1 MAKNIVICSDGTGNS
16 AVKDRGTNVFKIFES
31 IDLNGH
37 RLNPKLDPQVPIYD
51 DGVGTEDFRPI
62 KIFAGITGWGL
73 SRNVK
78 QLYKEL
84 CHIYDRGDKIFLFG
98 FSRGAFT
105 VRTLAGFI
113 LKCGIIDAQ
122 KQPTAKAF
130 DDCVGRAYKAYRSC
144 YRTALMR
151 LLRGEASA
159 AATDEFRVQ
168 YCHPQQTRIHF
179 IGVWD
184 TVDAVGMP
192 FHVSDLINALI
203 YRFKFPNQRLSEQVD
218 HAYHALAI
226 DDDRHSFHPLLWDQ
240 RASSPGKSQKIEQ
253 VWFPGAHANVGGGYP
268 KQGLSLTAMHWLMTK
283 AQNAGL
289 RFIPGEYEYYRD
301 HANVDDKLYDPRAG
315 LGVFYRWK
323 PRDIAQLCR
332 DNGVTPAM
340 HLSVMERIA
349 HGTEDYS
356 PGNLPSQARIV
367 ITPNGDREK
376 DATAM
381 ARALAAEAILKSAHA
396 NTQGSLLNCV
406 RGTINVGRLSYYI
419 YLLACI
425 TALIVASGT
434 LDQPS
439 GTGIWPIT
447 ERLALFLVNLVASPF
462 ATLYAA
468 GQNFSRDGI
477 RVAWIASGFLLAYLL
492 MKIADKRMSA
502 LFSRFWF
509 EQQKSLRIAL
519 KQARQEANEIIS
531 AGVSL
536 PQPSTTTIDKEP
548 TRRVS

>member
-51 DGVGTEDFRPI
+51 DGVGTEDFRPL

-84 CHIYDRGDKIFLFG
+84 CRIYDPGDKIFLFG

-105 VRTLAGFI
+105 VRSLVGLI
-113 LKCGIIDAQ
+113 VRCGIIDAQ
-122 KQPTAKAF
+122 KQPTAEAF
-130 DDCVGRAYKAYRSC
+130 DGCVNRVYKAYRSC

-151 LLRGEASA
+151 LLRGDASA
-159 AATDEFRVQ
+159 AATDEFRIK
-168 YCHPQQTRIHF
+168 YCHPQQTKIHF

-192 FHVSDLINALI
+192 FHISDFINAVI

-218 HAYHALAI
+218 HAYHALAV

-240 RASSPGKSQKIEQ
+240 RASSPGKSLKIEQ
-253 VWFPGAHANVGGGYP
+253 VWFAGAHANVGGGYP

-289 RFIPGEYEYYRD
+289 RFIPDEYEYYRD

-323 PRDIAQLCR
+323 PRDIGQLCH
-332 DNGVTPAM
+332 DNGVTPAI

-356 PGNLPSQARIV
+356 PGNLPPDARIV
-367 ITPNGDREK
+367 ITPTGDQEE

-381 ARALAAEAILKSAHA
+381 TRALAAEMVLKSAHA
-396 NTQGSLLNCV
+396 NTQSSLLNCV
-406 RGTINVGRLSYYI
+406 RGTISVGRLSYYI
-419 YLLACI
+419 YLLSCMA
-425 TALIVASGT
+425 ALIAASGV
-434 LDQPS
+434 LDDPS
-439 GTGIWPIT
+439 RTGIWPIT
-447 ERLALFLVNLVASPF
+447 KGIALFLVNLVGSPF
-462 ATLYAA
+462 ATLY
-468 GQNFSRDGI
+468 QVSKSFSGDVI
-477 RVAWIASGFLLAYLL
+477 RVAWIASGFIIAYLL
-492 MKIADKRMSA
+492 MKITDRRMSA
-502 LFSRFWF
+502 VFSKFWF
-509 EQQKSLRIAL
+509 EQQKHLRTAL
-519 KQARQEANEIIS
+519 KQARQEAKEIIS
-531 AGVSL
+531 AGVSSRE
-536 PQPSTTTIDKEP
+536 PATDRPNKEA
-548 TRRVS
+548 RS

>member
-31 IDLNGH
+31 IDLNGN
-37 RLNPKLDPQVPIYD
+37 RYNPKLDPQVPIYD

-84 CHIYDRGDKIFLFG
+84 CRIYDPGDKIFLFG

-113 LKCGIIDAQ
+113 VKCGIIDAQ
-122 KQPTAKAF
+122 KQPTAEAF
-130 DDCVGRAYKAYRSC
+130 DDCVNRAYKAYRSC
-144 YRTALMR
+144 YRTVLMQ

-159 AATDEFRVQ
+159 AATDEFKGRF
-168 YCHPQQTRIHF
+168 CHGQQTRIHF

-184 TVDAVGMP
+184 TVDAVGLP

-218 HAYHALAI
+218 HAYHALAV

-240 RASSPGKSQKIEQ
+240 RASNSGKLQKIEQ
-253 VWFPGAHANVGGGYP
+253 VWFAGAHSNVGGGYP

-315 LGVFYRWK
+315 MGVFYRWK

-332 DNGVTPAM
+332 ANDVSPAI

-356 PGNLPSQARIV
+356 PGNLPPDGRV
-367 ITPNGDREK
+367 VFTPNGDQEK

-381 ARALAAEAILKSAHA
+381 TRALAAEIILKCAHA
-396 NTQGSLLNCV
+396 NTQSSLLNCV
-406 RGTINVGRLSYYI
+406 RGTISVGRLSYYI
-419 YLLACI
+419 YLLSCVA
-425 TALIVASGT
+425 ALIAASGA
-434 LDQPS
+434 LDDPS
-439 GTGIWPIT
+439 GIGIWTIT
-447 ERLALFLVNLVASPF
+447 RALGLFLVNLVASPF
-462 ATLYAA
+462 ATLYAV
-468 GQNFSRDGI
+468 GQNFSDDVN
-477 RVAWIASGFLLAYLL
+477 RVVWIASGLIMAYLL
-492 MKIADKRMSA
+492 MKITDKRMSA
-502 LFSRFWF
+502 LFSKFWF
-509 EQQKSLRIAL
+509 EQQKNLRVAL

-531 AGVSL
+531 AGVSSR
-536 PQPSTTTIDKEP
+536 QPATNRIDKEA
-548 TRRVS
+548 RS

>member
-16 AVKDRGTNVFKIFES
+16 AIKDRGTNVFKIFES

-37 RLNPKLDPQVPIYD
+37 RLNPQLDPQVPIYD
-51 DGVGTEDFRPI
+51 DGVGTEDFRPV

-84 CHIYDRGDKIFLFG
+84 CRIYDPDDKIFLFG

-113 LKCGIIDAQ
+113 VKCGIIDAQ

-130 DDCVGRAYKAYRSC
+130 DDCVNRAYKAYRSC

-151 LLRGEASA
+151 LLRGD
-159 AATDEFRVQ
+159 ATDTATEDFKARF
-168 YCHPQQTRIHF
+168 CHTQQTRIHF

-184 TVDAVGMP
+184 TVDAVGLP
-192 FHVSDLINALI
+192 FHISDFINAVI

-218 HAYHALAI
+218 HAYHGLAV

-240 RASSPGKSQKIEQ
+240 RASRSGKLQTIEQ
-253 VWFPGAHANVGGGYP
+253 VWFAGAHANVGGGYP

-315 LGVFYRWK
+315 MGLFYRWK

-332 DNGVTPAM
+332 ANGVTPAI

-356 PGNLPSQARIV
+356 PGNLPPDGRVV
-367 ITPNGDREK
+367 ITSNGDQEK

-381 ARALAAEAILKSAHA
+381 TRALAAEIILKSAHA
-396 NTQGSLLNCV
+396 NTQSSLLNCV
-406 RGTINVGRLSYYI
+406 RGTISIGRLSYYI
-419 YLLACI
+419 YLLSCVA
-425 TALIVASGT
+425 ALVAASGA
-434 LDQPS
+434 LDDTS
-439 GTGIWPIT
+439 RTGIWPIT
-447 ERLALFLVNLVASPF
+447 KGLALFLVNLVASPF
-462 ATLYAA
+462 ATLYAV
-468 GQNFSRDGI
+468 GQNFSGNLI
-477 RVAWIASGFLLAYLL
+477 RTAWIASGFLLAYLL
-492 MKIADKRMSA
+492 MKITDKRLTA
-502 LFSRFWF
+502 AFSKFWF
-509 EQQKSLRIAL
+509 ERQKDLRLAL

-531 AGVSL
+531 SGVYSS
-536 PQPSTTTIDKEP
+536 QPVTDFNKKASG
-548 TRRVS
+548 

>member
-16 AVKDRGTNVFKIFES
+16 AVKDRGTNVFRIFES

-51 DGVGTEDFRPI
+51 DGVGTEDFRPL
-62 KIFAGITGWGL
+62 KIFAGVTGWGL

-78 QLYKEL
+78 QIYKEL
-84 CHIYDRGDKIFLFG
+84 CRIYDPGDRIFLFG

-130 DDCVGRAYKAYRSC
+130 DGCVNRAYKAYRGC
-144 YRTALMR
+144 YRTVLMR
-151 LLRGEASA
+151 LLRGEATDT
-159 AATDEFRVQ
+159 ATEEFKVRFC
-168 YCHPQQTRIHF
+168 YGQQTRIHF

-184 TVDAVGMP
+184 TVDAVGLP

-218 HAYHALAI
+218 HAYHALAV

-240 RASSPGKSQKIEQ
+240 RASNPGRLQKIEQ
-253 VWFPGAHANVGGGYP
+253 VWFAGAHANVGGGYP

-289 RFIPGEYEYYRD
+289 RFIPDEYKYYRD

-315 LGVFYRWK
+315 VGVFYRWK

-332 DNGVTPAM
+332 ENGVTPAI

-356 PGNLPSQARIV
+356 PGNLPPDARIV
-367 ITPNGDREK
+367 ITPTGDQEE

-381 ARALAAEAILKSAHA
+381 TRALAAELVLKSAHA
-396 NTQGSLLNCV
+396 NTQSSLLNCV
-406 RGTINVGRLSYYI
+406 RGTIGVGRLSYYI
-419 YLLACI
+419 YLLSCVA
-425 TALIVASGT
+425 ALVAASGA
-434 LDQPS
+434 LDDPTR
-439 GTGIWPIT
+439 TGIGPIT
-447 ERLALFLVNLVASPF
+447 KSVALFLVNLVASPF
-462 ATLYAA
+462 ATLYEV
-468 GQNFSRDGI
+468 GQNFSGNLI
-477 RVAWIASGFLLAYLL
+477 RTAWIASGFIIAYLL
-492 MKIADKRMSA
+492 MKITDRQMSA
-502 LFSRFWF
+502 VFSKFWF
-509 EQQKSLRIAL
+509 ERQKDLRLAL

-531 AGVSL
+531 SGASSR
-536 PQPSTTTIDKEP
+536 QPATNFDKEA
-548 TRRVS
+548 SG

>member
-51 DGVGTEDFRPI
+51 DGVGTEDFRPL
-62 KIFAGITGWGL
+62 KIFAGVTGWGL

-84 CHIYDRGDKIFLFG
+84 CRIYDPGDRVFLFG

-130 DDCVGRAYKAYRSC
+130 DGCVNRAYKAYRSC

-159 AATDEFRVQ
+159 AATEEFKARFC
-168 YCHPQQTRIHF
+168 YGQQTRIHF

-184 TVDAVGMP
+184 TVDAVGLP

-218 HAYHALAI
+218 HAYHALAV

-240 RASSPGKSQKIEQ
+240 RAYNPGKSQKIEQ
-253 VWFPGAHANVGGGYP
+253 VWFAGAHANVGGGYP

-289 RFIPGEYEYYRD
+289 RFIPDEYEYYRD
-301 HANVDDKLYDPRAG
+301 HVNVDDKLYDPRAG

-332 DNGVTPAM
+332 DNGVTPAI

-356 PGNLPSQARIV
+356 PGNLPPEARIV
-367 ITPNGDREK
+367 ITPAGEQEK

-381 ARALAAEAILKSAHA
+381 TRALAAEIVLKSAYA
-396 NTQGSLLNCV
+396 NTGSSLLNCV
-406 RGTINVGRLSYYI
+406 RGTIGVGRLSYYI
-419 YLLACI
+419 YLLSCVA
-425 TALIVASGT
+425 ALIVASGA
-434 LDQPS
+434 LDDPS
-439 GTGIWPIT
+439 RTGIWPIT
-447 ERLALFLVNLVASPF
+447 KGVALFLVNLVTSPF
-462 ATLYAA
+462 ATLYQV
-468 GQNFSRDGI
+468 GKNFSGDVV
-477 RVAWIASGFLLAYLL
+477 RVAWITSGFLIAYTL
-492 MKIADKRMSA
+492 MKISDKRMSA
-502 LFSRFWF
+502 VFSKFWF
-509 EQQKSLRIAL
+509 EQQKHLRTAL
-519 KQARQEANEIIS
+519 KQARQEANEV
-531 AGVSL
+531 VSTGFSS
-536 PQPSTTTIDKEP
+536 PEPATNRTEKEA
-548 TRRVS
+548 TR

>member
-16 AVKDRGTNVFKIFES
+16 AIKDRGTNVFKIFES

-37 RLNPKLDPQVPIYD
+37 RFDPKLDPQVPIYD
-51 DGVGTEDFRPI
+51 DGVGTEDFRPV

-84 CHIYDRGDKIFLFG
+84 CRIYDPGDKIFLFG

-113 LKCGIIDAQ
+113 VKCGIIDAQ

-130 DDCVGRAYKAYRSC
+130 DDCVNRAYKAYRSC

-151 LLRGEASA
+151 LLRGEATET
-159 AATDEFRVQ
+159 ATEEFKVKFCYAQR
-168 YCHPQQTRIHF
+168 TRIHF

-184 TVDAVGMP
+184 TVDAVGLP
-192 FHVSDLINALI
+192 FHVSDLINAVI

-218 HAYHALAI
+218 HAYHALAV

-240 RASSPGKSQKIEQ
+240 RGSNPGTLQDIEQ
-253 VWFPGAHANVGGGYP
+253 VWFAGAHANVGGGYP

-315 LGVFYRWK
+315 TGVFYRWK

-332 DNGVTPAM
+332 ANGVTPAI

-356 PGNLPSQARIV
+356 PGNLPPDARVV
-367 ITPNGDREK
+367 ITPNGHQEK
-376 DATAM
+376 DAATM
-381 ARALAAEAILKSAHA
+381 TRALAAEIILKSAHA
-396 NTQGSLLNCV
+396 SIQSSLLNCV
-406 RGTINVGRLSYYI
+406 RGTISVGRLSYYI
-419 YLLACI
+419 YLLSCVA
-425 TALIVASGT
+425 ALFAASGA
-434 LDQPS
+434 LDDPWR
-439 GTGIWPIT
+439 TGIWPNT
-447 ERLALFLVNLVASPF
+447 KGVALFLVNLVTSPF
-462 ATLYAA
+462 ATLYAV
-468 GQNFSRDGI
+468 GQNFSGNVT
-477 RVAWIASGFLLAYLL
+477 RVAWIASGFVLAYLL
-492 MKIADKRMSA
+492 MKITDNRMTA
-502 LFSRFWF
+502 AFSKFWF
-509 EQQKSLRIAL
+509 EQQKDLRLAL

-531 AGVSL
+531 SGVYSS
-536 PQPSTTTIDKEP
+536 QPATDLNKKASG
-548 TRRVS
+548 

>member
-16 AVKDRGTNVFKIFES
+16 AIKDRGTNVFKIFES

-37 RLNPKLDPQVPIYD
+37 RLNPQLDPQVPIYD
-51 DGVGTEDFRPI
+51 DGVGTEDFRPV

-84 CHIYDRGDKIFLFG
+84 CRIYDPDDKIFLFG

-113 LKCGIIDAQ
+113 VKCGIIDAQ

-130 DDCVGRAYKAYRSC
+130 DDCVNRAYKAYRSC

-151 LLRGEASA
+151 LLRGD
-159 AATDEFRVQ
+159 ATDTATEDFKARF
-168 YCHPQQTRIHF
+168 CHTQQTRIHF

-184 TVDAVGMP
+184 TVDAVGLP
-192 FHVSDLINALI
+192 FHISDFINAVI

-218 HAYHALAI
+218 HAYHGLAV

-240 RASSPGKSQKIEQ
+240 RASRSGKLQTIEQ
-253 VWFPGAHANVGGGYP
+253 VWFAGAHANVGGGYP

-315 LGVFYRWK
+315 MGLFYRWK

-332 DNGVTPAM
+332 ANGVTPAI

-356 PGNLPSQARIV
+356 PGNLPPDGRVV
-367 ITPNGDREK
+367 ITSNGDQEK

-381 ARALAAEAILKSAHA
+381 TRALAAEIILKSAHA
-396 NTQGSLLNCV
+396 NTQSSLLNCV
-406 RGTINVGRLSYYI
+406 RGTISIGRLSYYI
-419 YLLACI
+419 YLLSCVA
-425 TALIVASGT
+425 ALVAASGA
-434 LDQPS
+434 LDDTS
-439 GTGIWPIT
+439 RTGIWPIT
-447 ERLALFLVNLVASPF
+447 KGLALFLVNLVASPF
-462 ATLYAA
+462 ATLYAV
-468 GQNFSRDGI
+468 GQKFSGNLI
-477 RVAWIASGFLLAYLL
+477 RTAWIASGFLLAYLL
-492 MKIADKRMSA
+492 MKITDKRLTA
-502 LFSRFWF
+502 AFSKFWF
-509 EQQKSLRIAL
+509 ERQKDLRLAL

-531 AGVSL
+531 SGVYSS
-536 PQPSTTTIDKEP
+536 QPVTDFNKKASG
-548 TRRVS
+548 

>member
-37 RLNPKLDPQVPIYD
+37 RFNPKLDPQVPIYD

-84 CHIYDRGDKIFLFG
+84 CRIYDPGDKLFLFG

-113 LKCGIIDAQ
+113 VKCGIIDAQ

-130 DDCVGRAYKAYRSC
+130 DDCVNRAYKAYRSC
-144 YRTALMR
+144 YRTVLMR
-151 LLRGEASA
+151 LLRGEAT
-159 AATDEFRVQ
+159 ATATEEFKVRF
-168 YCHPQQTRIHF
+168 CHAQQTNIHF

-184 TVDAVGMP
+184 TVDAVGLP

-218 HAYHALAI
+218 HAYHALAV

-240 RASSPGKSQKIEQ
+240 RVPNQGKLQKIEQ
-253 VWFPGAHANVGGGYP
+253 VWFAGAHANVGGGYP
-268 KQGLSLTAMHWLMTK
+268 KQGMSLTAIHWLMTK

-332 DNGVTPAM
+332 DNGVTPAI
-340 HLSVMERIA
+340 HLSLMERIA

-356 PGNLPSQARIV
+356 PGNLPPDARVV
-367 ITPNGDREK
+367 ITPNGDHEK

-381 ARALAAEAILKSAHA
+381 TRALAAENILKAAHA
-396 NTQGSLLNCV
+396 NTHSSLLDCV
-406 RGTINVGRLSYYI
+406 RGTIRVGRLSYYI
-419 YLLACI
+419 YLFSCI
-425 TALIVASGT
+425 AALIAASGA
-434 LDQPS
+434 LDDRS
-439 GTGIWPIT
+439 GTGVWTIT
-447 ERLALFLVNLVASPF
+447 RAVALLLVNLVTSPF
-462 ATLYAA
+462 ATLYSV
-468 GQNFSRDGI
+468 GHNFSGDLI
-477 RVAWIASGFLLAYLL
+477 RVAWIAGGFVLAYLL
-492 MKIADKRMSA
+492 MKITDKRMSGI
-502 LFSRFWF
+502 FSRFWF
-509 EQQKSLRIAL
+509 EQQQNLRLAL
-519 KQARQEANEIIS
+519 QQARQEVSEIIS
-531 AGVSL
+531 TGVSSQA
-536 PQPSTTTIDKEP
+536 PATKATE
-548 TRRVS
+548 

>member
-37 RLNPKLDPQVPIYD
+37 RFNPKLDPQVPIYD

-84 CHIYDRGDKIFLFG
+84 CRIYDPGDKLFLFG

-113 LKCGIIDAQ
+113 GKCGIIDAQ

-130 DDCVGRAYKAYRSC
+130 DDCVNRAYKAYRSC
-144 YRTALMR
+144 YRTVLMR
-151 LLRGEASA
+151 LLRGQ
-159 AATDEFRVQ
+159 ATATATEEFKVR
-168 YCHPQQTRIHF
+168 YCHAQQTKIHF

-184 TVDAVGMP
+184 TVDAVGLP

-203 YRFKFPNQRLSEQVD
+203 YRFKFPNQRLSEHVD
-218 HAYHALAI
+218 HAYHALAV

-240 RASSPGKSQKIEQ
+240 RVPNQDKLQKIEQ
-253 VWFPGAHANVGGGYP
+253 VWFAGAHANVGGGYP
-268 KQGLSLTAMHWLMTK
+268 KQGMSLTAIHWLMTK

-332 DNGVTPAM
+332 DNGVKPAI
-340 HLSVMERIA
+340 HLSLMERIA

-356 PGNLPSQARIV
+356 PGNLPPDARIV
-367 ITPNGDREK
+367 ITPNGDQEK

-381 ARALAAEAILKSAHA
+381 TRALAAEMILQSAHA
-396 NTQGSLLNCV
+396 NTHSSLLDCV
-406 RGTINVGRLSYYI
+406 RGTISVGRLSYYI
-419 YLLACI
+419 YLLSCVA
-425 TALIVASGT
+425 ALIAASGA
-434 LDQPS
+434 LDDPS
-439 GTGIWPIT
+439 GIGVWTIT
-447 ERLALFLVNLVASPF
+447 RAVALLLVNLVTSPF
-462 ATLYAA
+462 ATLYSV
-468 GQNFSRDGI
+468 GQNFSGDLI
-477 RVAWIASGFLLAYLL
+477 PVAWIAGGFLVAYLL
-492 MKIADKRMSA
+492 MKITDKRMSGI
-502 LFSRFWF
+502 FSRFWF
-509 EQQKSLRIAL
+509 EQQQNLRGAL
-519 KQARQEANEIIS
+519 KQARQEANENIS
-531 AGVSL
+531 RGVS
-536 PQPSTTTIDKEP
+536 SREP
-548 TRRVS
+548 ATKDFEKQAKG

>member
-16 AVKDRGTNVFKIFES
+16 TIKGRGTNVFKLFEM

-37 RLNPKLDPQVPIYD
+37 QNDLNLDPQVAIYD
-51 DGVGTEDFRPI
+51 DGVGTEDFKPL
-62 KIFAGITGWGL
+62 KIFAGVTGWGL

-84 CHIYDRGDKIFLFG
+84 CRIYDPGDRIFLFG

-130 DDCVGRAYKAYRSC
+130 DGCVNRAYKAYRSC

-159 AATDEFRVQ
+159 ATTEEFKVRFC
-168 YCHPQQTRIHF
+168 YAQQIRIHF

-184 TVDAVGMP
+184 TVDAVGLP

-218 HAYHALAI
+218 HAYHALAV

-240 RASSPGKSQKIEQ
+240 RAYNPGKSQKIEQ
-253 VWFPGAHANVGGGYP
+253 VWFAGAHANVGGGYP

-289 RFIPGEYEYYRD
+289 RFIPDEYEYYRD

-323 PRDIAQLCR
+323 PRDIAQLCC
-332 DNGVTPAM
+332 DNGVTPAI

-356 PGNLPSQARIV
+356 PGNLPAEARIV
-367 ITPNGDREK
+367 ITPNGDQEK
-376 DATAM
+376 DAAVLT
-381 ARALAAEAILKSAHA
+381 RAFAAERILKSAHA
-396 NTQGSLLNCV
+396 NIPSSLLNCV
-406 RGTINVGRLSYYI
+406 GGTISVGRLSYYI
-419 YLLACI
+419 YLLSCVA
-425 TALIVASGT
+425 ALIVASGA
-434 LDQPS
+434 LDDPS
-439 GTGIWPIT
+439 RTGIWPIT
-447 ERLALFLVNLVASPF
+447 KGVALFLVNLVGSPF
-462 ATLYAA
+462 ATLYQV
-468 GQNFSRDGI
+468 GKNFSGDVV
-477 RVAWIASGFLLAYLL
+477 RVAWITSGFLIAYTL
-492 MKIADKRMSA
+492 MKISDKRMSA
-502 LFSRFWF
+502 VFSKFWF
-509 EQQKSLRIAL
+509 EQQKDLRLSL

-531 AGVSL
+531 SGVYSS
-536 PQPSTTTIDKEP
+536 QP
-548 TRRVS
+548 TRDFNKIASG

>member
-16 AVKDRGTNVFKIFES
+16 AIKDRGTNVFKIFES

-37 RLNPKLDPQVPIYD
+37 RFNPKLEPQVPIYD
-51 DGVGTEDFRPI
+51 DGVGTEDFRPV

-84 CHIYDRGDKIFLFG
+84 CRIYDPGDKIFLFG

-113 LKCGIIDAQ
+113 VKCGIIDAQ
-122 KQPTAKAF
+122 KQPTAEAF
-130 DDCVGRAYKAYRSC
+130 DNCVNRAYKAYRSC

-151 LLRGEASA
+151 LLRGEATDT
-159 AATDEFRVQ
+159 ATEEFKVRFC
-168 YCHPQQTRIHF
+168 YAPQTRIHF

-192 FHVSDLINALI
+192 FHISDFINAVI

-218 HAYHALAI
+218 HAYHALAV

-240 RASSPGKSQKIEQ
+240 QASRPGKSQKIEQ
-253 VWFPGAHANVGGGYP
+253 VWFAGAHANVGGGYP

-315 LGVFYRWK
+315 MGLFYRWK

-332 DNGVTPAM
+332 ANDVTPAI

-356 PGNLPSQARIV
+356 PGNLPPDGRVV
-367 ITPNGDREK
+367 ITPNGDLEK

-381 ARALAAEAILKSAHA
+381 TRALAAEIILKSAHA
-396 NTQGSLLNCV
+396 NTQSSLLDCV
-406 RGTINVGRLSYYI
+406 RGTISVGRLSYYI
-419 YLLACI
+419 YLLSCVA
-425 TALIVASGT
+425 ALVAASGA
-434 LDQPS
+434 LDDPS
-439 GTGIWPIT
+439 RTGIWPIT
-447 ERLALFLVNLVASPF
+447 KGLALFLVNLVASPF
-462 ATLYAA
+462 ATLYAV
-468 GQNFSRDGI
+468 GQNFSGNLI
-477 RVAWIASGFLLAYLL
+477 RTAWIASGFLLAYLL
-492 MKIADKRMSA
+492 MKITDKRLTA
-502 LFSRFWF
+502 AFSKFWF
-509 EQQKSLRIAL
+509 ERQKDLRLAL
-519 KQARQEANEIIS
+519 KQARKEANEIIS
-531 AGVSL
+531 SGVSSRE
-536 PQPSTTTIDKEP
+536 PATNFDKEA
-548 TRRVS
+548 SG

>member
-31 IDLNGH
+31 IDLNGN
-37 RLNPKLDPQVPIYD
+37 RYNPKLDPQVPIYD

-84 CHIYDRGDKIFLFG
+84 CRIYDPGDKIFLFG

-113 LKCGIIDAQ
+113 VKCGIIDAQ
-122 KQPTAKAF
+122 KQATAKAF
-130 DDCVGRAYKAYRSC
+130 DDCVNRAYKAYRSC
-144 YRTALMR
+144 YRTVLMR
-151 LLRGEASA
+151 LLRGETSD
-159 AATDEFRVQ
+159 AATEEFKVRFC
-168 YCHPQQTRIHF
+168 YGQQTRIHF

-184 TVDAVGMP
+184 TVDAVGLP

-218 HAYHALAI
+218 HAYHALAV

-240 RASSPGKSQKIEQ
+240 RASNSGKLQKIEQ
-253 VWFPGAHANVGGGYP
+253 VWFAGAHSNVGGGYP

-289 RFIPGEYEYYRD
+289 RFIPDEYEYYRD

-323 PRDIAQLCR
+323 PRDIAQLCHE
-332 DNGVTPAM
+332 NGVTPAI

-356 PGNLPSQARIV
+356 PGNLPPDARIV
-367 ITPNGDREK
+367 ITPIGDQEE

-381 ARALAAEAILKSAHA
+381 TRALAAEIVLKSAHA
-396 NTQGSLLNCV
+396 NTQSSLLNCV
-406 RGTINVGRLSYYI
+406 RGTIGVGRLSYYI
-419 YLLACI
+419 YLLSCVA
-425 TALIVASGT
+425 ALIAASGA
-434 LDQPS
+434 LDDPS
-439 GTGIWPIT
+439 GIGIWTIT
-447 ERLALFLVNLVASPF
+447 RALGLFLVNLVASPF
-462 ATLYAA
+462 ATLYAV
-468 GQNFSRDGI
+468 GQNFSGDVN
-477 RVAWIASGFLLAYLL
+477 RVVWIASGLIMAYLL
-492 MKIADKRMSA
+492 MKITDKRMSA
-502 LFSRFWF
+502 VFSKFWF
-509 EQQKSLRIAL
+509 EQQKNLRVAL

-531 AGVSL
+531 AGVSSR
-536 PQPSTTTIDKEP
+536 QPATNRIDKEA
-548 TRRVS
+548 RS

>member
-16 AVKDRGTNVFKIFES
+16 AIKDRGTNVFKIFES

-37 RLNPKLDPQVPIYD
+37 RLNPQLDPQVPIYD
-51 DGVGTEDFRPI
+51 DGVGTEDFRPV

-84 CHIYDRGDKIFLFG
+84 CRIYDPDDKIFLFG

-113 LKCGIIDAQ
+113 VKCGIIDAQ

-130 DDCVGRAYKAYRSC
+130 DDCVNRAYKAYRSC

-151 LLRGEASA
+151 LLRGD
-159 AATDEFRVQ
+159 ATDTATEDFKARF
-168 YCHPQQTRIHF
+168 CHTQQTRIHF

-184 TVDAVGMP
+184 TVDAVGLP
-192 FHVSDLINALI
+192 FHISDFINAVI

-218 HAYHALAI
+218 HAYHGLAV

-240 RASSPGKSQKIEQ
+240 RASRSGKLQTIEQ
-253 VWFPGAHANVGGGYP
+253 VWFAGAHANVGGGYP

-315 LGVFYRWK
+315 MGLFYRWK

-332 DNGVTPAM
+332 ANGVTPAI

-356 PGNLPSQARIV
+356 PGNLPPDGRVV
-367 ITPNGDREK
+367 ITSNGDQEK

-381 ARALAAEAILKSAHA
+381 TRALAAEIILKSAHA
-396 NTQGSLLNCV
+396 NTQSSLLNCV
-406 RGTINVGRLSYYI
+406 RGTISVGRLSYYI
-419 YLLACI
+419 YLLSCVA
-425 TALIVASGT
+425 ALVAASGA
-434 LDQPS
+434 LDDTS
-439 GTGIWPIT
+439 RTGIWPIT
-447 ERLALFLVNLVASPF
+447 KGLALFLVNLVASPF
-462 ATLYAA
+462 ATLYAV
-468 GQNFSRDGI
+468 GQKFSGNLI
-477 RVAWIASGFLLAYLL
+477 RTAWIASGFLLAYLL
-492 MKIADKRMSA
+492 MKITDKRLTA
-502 LFSRFWF
+502 AFSKFWF
-509 EQQKSLRIAL
+509 ERQKDLRLAL

-531 AGVSL
+531 SGVYSS
-536 PQPSTTTIDKEP
+536 QPVTDFNKKASG
-548 TRRVS
+548 